1 MSELSLPA
9 DYFPVPMQV
18 IDDMTLIKLA
28 REIAMDVREIH
39 EILQLHGVDEKT
51 FDRLLTHPRFIEV
64 LSAERA
70 AWGSAINTHER
81 VKLKAGAMIEEFLPT
96 LYARLH
102 DRDESLMNV
111 VKGAELAAKLA
122 EMGAA
127 SARIG
132 AGDNVDRVSITI
144 NLGAERK
151 VTYERDIT
159 PKVINN
165 DGTPTESDDAPAD

>member
-1 MSELSLPA
+1 MSDLSLPA
-9 DYFPVPMQV
+9 DYGPVPMQV

-28 REIAMDVREIH
+28 REIAMDVREID
-39 EILQLHGVDEKT
+39 EILELHGIDAST
-51 FDRLLTHPRFIEV
+51 FERLLRHTRFVEV

-70 AWGSAINTHER
+70 AWQSAINTHER

-102 DRDESLMNV
+102 DREESLMNV

-122 EMGAA
+122 EMGAS
-127 SARIG
+127 SAKLN
-132 AGDNVDRVSITI
+132 GDSVDRVSITI
-144 NLGAERK
+144 NLGAEKK

-165 DGTPTESDDAPAD
+165 DPTESDDAPAN